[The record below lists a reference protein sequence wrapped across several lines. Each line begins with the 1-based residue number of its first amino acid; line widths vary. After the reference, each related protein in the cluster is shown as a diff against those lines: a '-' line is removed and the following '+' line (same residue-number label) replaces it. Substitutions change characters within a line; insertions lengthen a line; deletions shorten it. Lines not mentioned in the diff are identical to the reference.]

1 MTRSDIRDEAQPSR
15 TLFHHLMATRPP
27 RESRSAA
34 AAVAASLGCH
44 GLLLT
49 GLVWATMTVARPVEA
64 AKEEKLVLYTPVPE
78 PTPPP
83 PPVAP
88 RMPKPPAV
96 VPKVVAR
103 LEQEVPKVKIAATDE
118 PKGFKVLTPPTVTPP
133 DIPPPSMAAPVREAD
148 YSGEGAAGGSSKGS
162 AATLAPQKN
171 VTAEDLS
178 AAPAF
183 TPYTVAPRLKNREET
198 ARALQRF
205 YPDMLREAGVGGRVL
220 VWFFIDENG
229 RVRKYQ
235 VKESSGHD
243 ALDQAALKV
252 ADVMEFTPA
261 LNRDQKVPVWV
272 AMPIVFSVGSGTGS
286 GTE

>member
-1 MTRSDIRDEAQPSR
+1 MRDARNEAPTGG
-15 TLFHHLMATRPP
+15 TLCRHLVATRPP
-27 RESRSAA
+27 REGRSAA
-34 AAVAASLGCH
+34 AAAAASIGFH

-49 GLVWATMTVARPVEA
+49 GLVWATMTVTRPAAA
-64 AKEEKLVLYTPVPE
+64 AKEEKLLLYTPIPE
-78 PTPPP
+78 APPPP

-88 RMPKPPAV
+88 RIAPPKPPAAV
-96 VPKVVAR
+96 TQVVARIEQDVPKVAPT
-103 LEQEVPKVKIAATDE
+103 EE
-118 PKGFKVLTPPTVTPP
+118 PKGFKVLAPPTVVPP
-133 DIPPPSMAAPVREAD
+133 DIPPPSAAEAPVREAD
-148 YSGEGAAGGSSKGS
+148 YSGEGAAGGSSKGT
-162 AATLAPQKN
+162 ATGALAPQKV
-171 VTAEDLS
+171 VTADDIA

-183 TPYTVAPRLKNREET
+183 TPYTVAPRLKNRDET

-220 VWFFIDENG
+220 VWFLIDETG
-229 RVRKYQ
+229 HVRKYQ

-272 AMPIVFSVGSGTGS
+272 ALPIVFSAGTAS
-286 GTE
+286 E